1 MKKITYKAF
10 TLAELLASLAIMM
23 VVALLVM
30 NVLNNTNSKQ
40 RELIARLDNSYQK
53 LNSMIGVA
61 VSTSVSEN
69 DRNWATSKV
78 GTIKGL
84 TCTDAAGTDVAN
96 KSECLKEVLTSVSGN
111 AVSCEGNV
119 GDCFKSFATTNE
131 RLEEIFSN
139 VGYSADDM
147 TAIKLPGDVR
157 VGLSY
162 IDGECNTNIP
172 IGTDRAGTMHYRKG
186 CGFMLVD
193 VNGNQ
198 PPNAFANNGG
208 NSLVDR
214 FILVLSKND
223 VLKSNPVIDAVAG
236 CADGTVYNSTTK
248 RCEEPI
254 PCPADE
260 ERNAA
265 ITAANDADVLSENYP
280 LGMDR
285 TDCVTYVCRDGSAFD
300 SDLKCPE
307 ACPAAGQFK
316 RGGLWKSE
324 GGNLE
329 NNWSTKQC
337 CIPIEDQQGLANMA
351 NDLSASYCLMDD
363 IEFDRNGPGTD
374 GDKGW
379 TPIGTSSDEFTGN
392 FYGNGHKISGLYIN
406 RDDLADI
413 GLFGAISG
421 TVQDLELAN
430 ADIRS
435 SCGDSSCHFS
445 IFSGFANDAAIIK
458 RVNTG
463 GRLEHSGASGDSYI
477 GGISA
482 RINTTDANAE
492 IIDSYNTAEINFNPA
507 TQVGGRLF
515 MGGVV
520 ADAQKSLSINSII
533 NSGDITIAASGLSA
547 SLNEIGGIVGQ
558 NFANDLSSII
568 NLGKI
573 TINGNSNVGR
583 IDMGGVVGSTRQ
595 LSNAINLGSINNGGA
610 ISATLM
616 SLGGVVGFALDGGSV
631 STLAQFGAV
640 ESAVDGNVGG
650 VVGRTNKDGLDYVIN
665 ADENG
670 AVIGYVEKEI
680 KLNNIIQFFA
690 NTIDF
695 ILNGRVV
702 LENSNLIVGPKNIAS
717 IPEDDW
723 DEYSSIKGAGNTLS
737 KQAADYPSYDNSIWN
752 IQDGYYP
759 SFQAAIMPP
768 QPFKDCRNT
777 PPEEVGQCY
786 DVLNTPNAWDFN
798 YIWAWKIPAAGGMV
812 ESPVLRYQCSDYK
825 AVGGHNCCKPSYTST
840 SAPDNTLPV
849 CPAP

>member
-119 GDCFKSFATTNE
+119 GDCFKSFATTNA

-172 IGTDRAGTMHYRKG
+172 IGTDRTGTMHYRKG

-324 GGNLE
+324 GGDLDNL
-329 NNWSTKQC
+329 WSTKEC

-351 NDLSASYCLMDD
+351 NDLDASYCLMDD
-363 IEFDRNGPGTD
+363 IEFNKNGAGTD

-379 TPIGTSSDEFTGN
+379 IPIGTYSNPFEGN

-430 ADIRS
+430 ADIKS
-435 SCGDSSCHFS
+435 SCSDGSCHFS

-463 GRLEHSGASGDSYI
+463 GRLEHSGASGKSYI
-477 GGISA
+477 GGISG

-492 IIDSYNTAEINFNPA
+492 IIDSYNTADINFNPA
-507 TQVGGRLF
+507 TQVGGWLF

-520 ADAQKSLSINSII
+520 ADAQNSLSINSII
-533 NSGDITIAASGLSA
+533 NRGDIVIAASGLSA
-547 SLNEIGGIVGQ
+547 EQNEIGGVVGQ
-558 NFANDLSSII
+558 NFANDLSSIM
-568 NLGKI
+568 NLGDI

-583 IDMGGVVGSTRQ
+583 IDMGGVVGFTQQ
-595 LSNAINLGSINNGGA
+595 LNNAINLGSINNGGV
-610 ISATLM
+610 SGFVN
-616 SLGGVVGFALDGGSV
+616 LGGISGFIYDGDDYSFLANYGEVDSSTTAGSISVGGIVGTSQTDTIANAINASTRAWLVGSSSVPITLYRVIQIFNNSIPFSLTDLTLEQSYLVTSTLSV
-631 STLAQFGAV
+631 SG
-640 ESAVDGNVGG
+640 S
-650 VVGRTNKDGLDYVIN
+650 
-665 ADENG
+665 
-670 AVIGYVEKEI
+670 
-680 KLNNIIQFFA
+680 
-690 NTIDF
+690 NTISGGLVYGGTQDQ
-695 ILNGRVV
+695 L
-702 LENSNLIVGPKNIAS
+702 
-717 IPEDDW
+717 
-723 DEYSSIKGAGNTLS
+723 
-737 KQAADYPSYDNSIWN
+737 KQASTFSALSADTTNWN
-752 IQDGYYP
+752 IQDGFYP

-786 DVLNTPNAWDFN
+786 DVLNTRNAWNFD
-798 YIWAWKIPAAGGMV
+798 YIWAWKIPAAGGIV
-812 ESPVLRYQCSDYK
+812 EPPVLRYQCSDYK
-825 AVGGHNCCKPSYTST
+825 AVGGFNCCKPSYTAT

-849 CPAP
+849 CPAL